1 MGIDSL
7 FGDVFWVVIK
17 FGLLAFLFLYIIFA
31 GVVIKQVSIM
41 TQTVKMGFETF
52 VKLVALIHFIA
63 AIAVFIVAL
72 TSL

>member
-1 MGIDSL
+1 MIESM
-7 FGDVFWVVIK
+7 FGDAFWVVIK
-17 FGLLAFLFLYIIFA
+17 FGLLSALFLYILFA
-31 GVVIKQVSIM
+31 GIVIKQVSIM

-63 AIAVFIVAL
+63 AIAVFIIAL

>member
-1 MGIDSL
+1 MIESV
-7 FGDVFWVVIK
+7 FGDAFWMIIK
-17 FGLLAFLFLYIIFA
+17 FGVWATLFLYIIFA
-31 GVVIKQVSIM
+31 GIVIKQVSIM

-63 AIAVFIVAL
+63 AIAVFIIAL

>member
-1 MGIDSL
+1 MIDPI
-7 FGDVFWVVIK
+7 FGNALWIFIK

-31 GVVIKQVSIM
+31 GIVIKQVSVM

-52 VKLVALIHFIA
+52 VKVVALLHFIF
-63 AIAVFIVAL
+63 AVFVFVFSL